1 MLRAAPWRQT
11 ANDLVS
17 LHQDQALNATIYILR
32 ELGPV
37 GFHLKEEGE
46 AKYFKVNIGNPHSC
60 SCSTFLKEKDLSLRL
75 LSRRKQT
82 FEDVIGLVRQKVV
95 ELEDVCPI
103 CQEELLKK
111 KQPVTYCRFGCG
123 NNIHIRCMK
132 IWAEHQA
139 KIDNENIIKCPLCR
153 EEFAPLNLLLEEFR
167 NCIKLTTAAER
178 ERLDKH
184 LGIPCNTC
192 KVCPIQGKCYKC
204 ASCSDFH
211 LCQKCYPNHS
221 HYQHQF
227 MFREVMVAFLC
238 KISNTSHYVPQNIVG
253 ALPLLV
259 VRHGSKLLLPG
270 QQCRICLK
278 VFRISQHVR
287 RLPCNHKFHRECID
301 HWLLHERNACPIDGE
316 VVYHPLTWNAGLN
329 RGKSQEVSIN
339 SQLVKPDVGSNHPQ
353 FLIPG
358 IGFYSTLKRITS
370 NQAQCQKKQ
379 SRGEHRYCES
389 TGFPEDLRVNGLK
402 CLNVKDIKY
411 ESAANQQYS
420 GGGLTTPETVQDCYF
435 PSILPN
441 EAKKANEGRA
451 VSKFTVLLH
460 FLVTESITEPGSRQS
475 LLYNR
480 GNGMQC
486 ELR

>member
-60 SCSTFLKEKDLSLRL
+60 SCSTFLKEKDLCKHICWIL
-75 LSRRKQT
+75 LKKFKLPRDHENSFQIGLVDREIDMLLENLHRETSPQPLASRSRRKQT

-227 MFREVMVAFLC
+227 MFREKRNHRWHPVQHASGQPLPSAVIADLMNREIAPEDYELLLQLD
-238 KISNTSHYVPQNIVG
+238 KDRSSSVPQNIVG

-339 SQLVKPDVGSNHPQ
+339 SQLVKPDVG
-353 FLIPG
+353 
-358 IGFYSTLKRITS
+358 
-370 NQAQCQKKQ
+370 
-379 SRGEHRYCES
+379 
-389 TGFPEDLRVNGLK
+389 
-402 CLNVKDIKY
+402 
-411 ESAANQQYS
+411 
-420 GGGLTTPETVQDCYF
+420 
-435 PSILPN
+435 
-441 EAKKANEGRA
+441 
-451 VSKFTVLLH
+451 
-460 FLVTESITEPGSRQS
+460 
-475 LLYNR
+475 
-480 GNGMQC
+480 
-486 ELR
+486 